1 MSTKTALCTC
11 QRFCQAPPEGK
22 AVPIRTWY
30 NHAAQRAA
38 EEQMT
43 QEQRDTQKSRVRK
56 AKRTRMDNDTMI
68 PENLEPD
75 NLNPTDLDQLDALDL
90 CVSLLHFP
98 VVRERFIDVLI
109 SGMEMMSSTVPL
121 KSTMYSIW
129 TVKLETLLQVARETN
144 PRLNL

>member
-30 NHAAQRAA
+30 NHAAQCAV

-43 QEQRDTQKSRVRK
+43 QEQCDTQKSRVRK

-75 NLNPTDLDQLDALDL
+75 NLNPMDLDQLDALDL
-90 CVSLLHFP
+90 CMSLLHSP
-98 VVRERFIDVLI
+98 VVQERFIDVLI

-121 KSTMYSIW
+121 KLTMYSIW
-129 TVKLETLLQVARETN
+129 TMKLETLLQVARETN
-144 PRLNL
+144 PKLNL